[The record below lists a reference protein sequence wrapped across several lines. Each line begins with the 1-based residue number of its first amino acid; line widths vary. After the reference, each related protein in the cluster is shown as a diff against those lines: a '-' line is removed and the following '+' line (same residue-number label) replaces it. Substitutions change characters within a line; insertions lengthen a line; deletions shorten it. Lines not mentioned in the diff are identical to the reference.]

1 MLKLNEEKK
10 KLEYMI
16 EQNKSYKEILKQSQI
31 VDKCIIDYYTQNGD
45 SVIQNK
51 KIFI

>member
-10 KLEYMI
+10 KLEDMI

-31 VDKCIIDYYTQNGD
+31 VDKCIIDYYCEDNIYI
-45 SVIQNK
+45 VI
-51 KIFI
+51 